1 MPEGY
6 LVGKVLSV
14 DDGGKLKV
22 CSIDVGAEAPVTVVT
37 NATNIAERTIGKVHS
52 AYASWRVRLP
62 GPYHM
67 NSSAIHLPSSCAWPR

>member
-37 NATNIAERTIGKVHS
+37 NATNIAAIDANTH
-52 AYASWRVRLP
+52 P
-62 GPYHM
+62 GT
-67 NSSAIHLPSSCAWPR
+67 